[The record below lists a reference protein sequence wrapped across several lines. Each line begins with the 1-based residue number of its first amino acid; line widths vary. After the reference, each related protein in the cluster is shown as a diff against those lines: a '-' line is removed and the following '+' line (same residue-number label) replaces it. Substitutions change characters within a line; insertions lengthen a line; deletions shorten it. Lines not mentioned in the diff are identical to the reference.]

1 MFRHLLAA
9 YDGSEMS
16 ERAFR
21 TAVELARAF
30 GGRVHLVAVVELPA
44 SAFDMLPVTGEDER
58 IRLEAELEALVRSVP
73 EGWCP
78 IDSEVAYGIPTS
90 VLLDRAAVHGVD
102 HIVLGRTGKGAMQRL
117 LLGSVSRDIVG
128 MAKIGVTLVA

>member
-9 YDGSEMS
+9 YDGSEVS

-30 GGRVHLVAVVELPA
+30 GGRVRVVAVLELPV
-44 SAFDMLPVTGEDER
+44 SALDVPPVAGDDER

-73 EGWCP
+73 TEWCP
-78 IDSEVAYGIPTS
+78 IDSEVAYGIPTV
-90 VLLDRAAVHGVD
+90 VLLDRAARHGVD
-102 HIVLGRTGKGAMQRL
+102 HMVLGRTGKGAMQRL
-117 LLGSVSRDIVG
+117 LIGSVSRDIVG
-128 MAKIGVTLVA
+128 LAKTGVTLVA